1 MLDEFGAENF
11 PPLLDGMWLTV
22 YLVVAS
28 GLVGTVLG
36 MALGVART
44 SPIRLLRAVSAVYI
58 GFIRGQPTLI
68 ILFFAYFVLPL
79 MFPALSL
86 SRGFAAVAGLSVY
99 AGAYIAEI
107 VRGSILAVPRGQT
120 EAASALGIGYFRRL
134 WYVVLP
140 QAMRIAVPPGIGF
153 LVSLVK
159 ATSLTSVIGYV
170 ELTRAGRIT
179 STINQEPIVTF
190 LIVAALYFVV
200 CYPISVV
207 GRWYERRLA

>member
-1 MLDEFGAENF
+1 MLDDFGAENL

-22 YLVVAS
+22 YLVLAS
-28 GLVGTVLG
+28 GFVGTVLG

-44 SPIRLLRAVSAVYI
+44 SPIRLLRVVSAVYI

-179 STINQEPIVTF
+179 STINQEPIITF